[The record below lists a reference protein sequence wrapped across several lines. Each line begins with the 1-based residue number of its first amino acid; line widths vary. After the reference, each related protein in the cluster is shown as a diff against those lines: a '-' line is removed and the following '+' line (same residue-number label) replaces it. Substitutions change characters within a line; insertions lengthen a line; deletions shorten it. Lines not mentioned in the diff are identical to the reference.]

1 MIGCRSVETDDLR
14 RGNFGISFEFQAPA
28 VATRTRYERSFH
40 NGCHTGCGFGLA
52 GKQEQLEQLTDKAN
66 SEHVYQLADLLEA
79 GLPSPRAT
87 TAATGSPEGGPR
99 TFRLLGPRD
108 LVCNAEFGEKR
119 IRKIGA
125 AAAVRVRDGLGG

>member
-1 MIGCRSVETDDLR
+1 VLGRKPDVKNDRVSIGSSKPTICVAVISVSASNSKPLR
-14 RGNFGISFEFQAPA
+14 L
-28 VATRTRYERSFH
+28 ATRTRYDRSFH

-66 SEHVYQLADLLEA
+66 SGHVYQLADLLEA

-99 TFRLLGPRD
+99 TFRLLPETWS
-108 LVCNAEFGEKR
+108 AMPS
-119 IRKIGA
+119 
-125 AAAVRVRDGLGG
+125 LGKSVVAR